1 VTSTEPP
8 GADLFVEIV
17 TYTIYAAWLAAVT
30 AGALYISIPP
40 LPSIQN
46 TYGTAAAIAAGVAF
60 FAIARVLYDTIRR
73 RISPKAEPE
82 PEPELELETSALP
95 EPAPNKQ
102 RKRSKKKRRS

>member
-60 FAIARVLYDTIRR
+60 FAIARVLYDTIRK
-73 RISPKAEPE
+73 RISPPSPE
-82 PEPELELETSALP
+82 PSALP
-95 EPAPNKQ
+95 EPEPTPAAKKQ
-102 RKRSKKKRRS
+102 KRSKKKRRS